1 VTGSRQP
8 QTSAGIAISNPEEEG
23 EMKLIVRLTV
33 ALWTAISLASPAAQA
48 GEFPTRPVTL
58 IVGYA
63 PGGGT
68 DIVARS
74 LAEVLSRKWGQQVI
88 VKNRPGGTGVIGIRD
103 LKTAAPDG
111 YTLGIWTDSDIG
123 NAAVRDDL
131 DYDLV
136 KDFDHI
142 GQIAAGG
149 TVLVVKPSLP
159 IKTFGDF
166 VAYANKNPGKLNF
179 AVVSG
184 GGMHLDTLRIEAA
197 ARVKS
202 TIIGY
207 PGTGPALTDV
217 IAGHVDALVLPLG
230 VALPYIKSGAV
241 RALAVGS
248 ATRWPGV
255 PDVQTLSESIPGLES
270 TFFYGMVGPKG
281 MPSDL
286 KATLNTALQ
295 EALRDPKLGAKFES
309 MGFIPTGNSPSEF
322 KAVIAKKL
330 ATSRI
335 AAEETGLKQSL
346 PPAK

>member
-1 VTGSRQP
+1 
-8 QTSAGIAISNPEEEG
+8 
-23 EMKLIVRLTV
+23 MKLIARLS
-33 ALWTAISLASPAAQA
+33 AGLWTAISLLLPAAQGA
-48 GEFPTRPVTL
+48 EFPTRPVTL

-74 LAEVLSRKWGQQVI
+74 LAEVFSRKWGQQVI
-88 VKNRPGGTGVIGIRD
+88 VRNRPGGTGVLGIRD
-103 LKTAAPDG
+103 LKSAAPDG
-111 YTLGIWTDSDIG
+111 YTLGVWTDSDVG
-123 NAAVRDDL
+123 NSAVRDDL

-149 TVLVVKPSLP
+149 TVLVVNPSLP
-159 IKTFGDF
+159 IKSFSDF
-166 VAYANKNPGKLNF
+166 TSYAKQNPGKLNF

-184 GGMHLDTLRIEAA
+184 GGMHLDSLRIEAA
-197 ARVKS
+197 AGVKT

-230 VALPYIKSGAV
+230 VALPYVKSGAV
-241 RALAVGS
+241 RIVAVGS
-248 ATRWPGV
+248 TTRWPGL
-255 PDVQTLSESIPGLES
+255 PDVQTLSEAIPGLES
-270 TFFYGMVGPKG
+270 TFFYGLVGPKG
-281 MPSDL
+281 MSADL
-286 KATLNTALQ
+286 KATLNAALQ
-295 EALRDPKLGAKFES
+295 EALRDPKLGEKFLS

-330 ATSRI
+330 ATSRT
-335 AAEETGLKQSL
+335 AAEQTGLKKSL
-346 PPAK
+346 QKENK